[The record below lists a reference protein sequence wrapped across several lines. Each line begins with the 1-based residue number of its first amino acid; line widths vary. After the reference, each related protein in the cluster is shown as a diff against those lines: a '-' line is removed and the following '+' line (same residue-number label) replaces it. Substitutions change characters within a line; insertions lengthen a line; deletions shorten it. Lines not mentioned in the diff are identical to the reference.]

1 MDRRAV
7 AVKSGEDASRHL
19 VLQLARE
26 SSAPPKG
33 VSKKAVP
40 LLQRRSP
47 GACPTWS
54 FSRPV
59 FQFQFL
65 VVLLYFSLQ
74 KWLLFKHV
82 LFKLSISPQ
91 SPFTAEGRA
100 GGESCIVQMA
110 TLFKPSAS
118 TG

>member
-1 MDRRAV
+1 M
-7 AVKSGEDASRHL
+7 ENP
-19 VLQLARE
+19 E
-26 SSAPPKG
+26 
-33 VSKKAVP
+33 
-40 LLQRRSP
+40 LL
-47 GACPTWS
+47 
-54 FSRPV
+54 
-59 FQFQFL
+59 
-65 VVLLYFSLQ
+65 

-110 TLFKPSAS
+110 TLFKPNAL